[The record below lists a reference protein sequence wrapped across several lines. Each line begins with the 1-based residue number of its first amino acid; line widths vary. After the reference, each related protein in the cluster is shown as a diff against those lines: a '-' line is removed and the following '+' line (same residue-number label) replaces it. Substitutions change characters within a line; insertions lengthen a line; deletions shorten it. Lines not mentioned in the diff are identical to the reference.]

1 MALMSHHVGWVR
13 RCENDT
19 LYVYT
24 PEGDILKNHEQ
35 EISEELLA
43 LVGSA
48 VNKLLKSG
56 SVIMPEDLTRELQHM
71 SDGSVDAET
80 RNDCSRLITRLL
92 KKMH

>member
-1 MALMSHHVGWVR
+1 MSHHVGWVR
-13 RCENDT
+13 GCENDT

-24 PEGDILKNHEQ
+24 PKGDMLKNHEQ
-35 EISEELLA
+35 EISEEVLA
-43 LVGSA
+43 LVGKT

-80 RNDCSRLITRLL
+80 RNDCTRLITRLL
-92 KKMH
+92 KKMQ

>member
-1 MALMSHHVGWVR
+1 MNHHVAWAR

-24 PEGDILKNHEQ
+24 PEGDMLKNHEQ
-35 EISEELLA
+35 EISEEVLA
-43 LVGSA
+43 LVGRT

-56 SVIMPEDLTRELQHM
+56 SVIMPEDLTRELQNM
-71 SDGSVDAET
+71 SDDSVDAET

>member
-1 MALMSHHVGWVR
+1 MNHHVALVR

-24 PEGDILKNHEQ
+24 PEGDMLKNHEQ
-35 EISEELLA
+35 EISEEVLA
-43 LVGSA
+43 LVGRT

-56 SVIMPEDLTRELQHM
+56 SVIMPEDLTRELQNM
-71 SDGSVDAET
+71 SDDSVDAET